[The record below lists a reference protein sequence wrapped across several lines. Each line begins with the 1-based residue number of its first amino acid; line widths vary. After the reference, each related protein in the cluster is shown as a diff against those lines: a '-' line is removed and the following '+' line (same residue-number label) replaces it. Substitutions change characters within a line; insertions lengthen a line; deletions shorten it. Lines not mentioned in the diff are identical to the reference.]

1 MTAQNYH
8 EPEHKRSLA
17 ISDDDQRFVDAD
29 GGLLCRQPDIS
40 LADCSPEDKLAF
52 FGNLITESGTPD
64 HACLKRTLPMR
75 YTCYSLKH
83 APDLYHL
90 EAFFGV
96 IKFFIN
102 GLLAF
107 DQAFEAVIGFK
118 NHIYLLGDDTAR
130 DISSRLQKEPGLL
143 DSYGA
148 SAFLDILGMAGVI
161 YRFNTAHKFGY
172 PDRGSN
178 QLRLNGWGRKYAV
191 DWRVPSSSKT
201 SPEVDIIAG
210 MIEKHRSEYKALSGL
225 CGADIRP
232 LDVEHIHQINLALP
246 FKIVT

>member
-17 ISDDDQRFVDAD
+17 ISNDDQRFIDAD
-29 GGLLCRQPDIS
+29 SGLLRRQPDII
-40 LADCSPEDKLAF
+40 LADCSPEEKLAF
-52 FGNLITESGTPD
+52 FGNLITDSGALD
-64 HACLKRTLPMR
+64 QACLKKTLPMR
-75 YTCYSLKH
+75 YTRYSLNH

-90 EAFFGV
+90 EAFFGT
-96 IKFFIN
+96 IKFLIN

-130 DISSRLQKEPGLL
+130 ALSAHIQKEPGLL
-143 DSYGA
+143 TSHGA
-148 SAFLDILGMAGVI
+148 PAFLDILGITGII

-172 PDRGSN
+172 PVRCSN
-178 QLRLNGWGRKYAV
+178 QLRLNGWGRKYAT
-191 DWRVPSSSKT
+191 DWRVPSSFKT
-201 SPEVDIIAG
+201 SPDVDIIAG
-210 MIEKHRSEYKALSGL
+210 MIEKHRSAYKELTDL
-225 CGADIRP
+225 CGAGIRP
-232 LDVEHIHQINLALP
+232 LDVERIHQINLALP